1 MKKTIMIVIIIINF
15 ILQTSLYHFVDF
27 SLIVPNISLVLL
39 VIFSLFSDNITGAIL
54 GIITG
59 ILYDVMVMDV
69 FGIYTLL
76 FFLTGSIVGLINED
90 VNKENYFTFFS
101 ITFIVATVWNLL
113 MYIILFFLGLES
125 SKVILIS
132 QKLILEVILD
142 AIIAMPLSKI
152 ILIIFNKFKIKVIT
166 R

>member
-1 MKKTIMIVIIIINF
+1 MIVIIIINF
-15 ILQTSLYHFVDF
+15 ILQTSLYHFIDF
-27 SLIVPNISLVLL
+27 SLIVPNISLVLV
-39 VIFSLFSDNITGAIL
+39 VIFSLFSDSITGALL

-59 ILYDVMVMDV
+59 ILYDVMVMDI

-101 ITFIVATVWNLL
+101 ITLIVATVWNLL

-132 QKLILEVILD
+132 QKLILEVIMD